1 MKKLLVSG
9 ARERENWFELGDGKA
24 YDAAKLHDIDLE
36 TSARSELLSFETGGE
51 YYPSLDPNLQFTA
64 GCTDGSNLW
73 LPTDTEIR
81 LYEYPSLKLQQ
92 SISYPFFQ
100 NVHSVTL
107 IGELIAVTST
117 GLDLVALLNADD
129 GTVVDLVNVEGKPV
143 WHRHSSEIDYR
154 LVHSTRPHQG
164 HPNYVFEIGGDLW
177 VTRCTFDDA
186 VKLYD
191 VSERID
197 IGRGRDISAHDGVV
211 RDGHVYFT
219 TVDGGISIADPSEKR
234 VVEDI
239 DLKIVESRTTMRG
252 WCRGL
257 MLDEGHAY
265 VGFSRMRKTRNSR
278 KVRWANMLKNARYIE
293 DASVVCYD
301 LASWKKLEE
310 WRFRPGEL
318 DAIYGILP
326 EPKATPR

>member
-1 MKKLLVSG
+1 MNRILVTG
-9 ARERENWFELGDGKA
+9 GRERENWFELGDGKA
-24 YDAAKLHDIDLE
+24 YDAAKVHQVDMESGSTCEVLCVDNVTDN
-36 TSARSELLSFETGGE
+36 
-51 YYPSLDPNLQFTA
+51 YPRIHPNIQFTA
-64 GCTDGSNLW
+64 GCIDSRGVW
-73 LPTDTEIR
+73 LPTDTELR
-81 LYEYPSLKLQQ
+81 LYEYPTFHLRKA
-92 SISYPFFQ
+92 ISFPFFQ
-100 NVHSVTL
+100 NIHSVVV
-107 IGELIAVTST
+107 IGELMAVTST
-117 GLDLVALLNADD
+117 GLDLVVLLNADD

-143 WHRHSSEIDYR
+143 WYRHSSETDYR
-154 LVHSTRPHQG
+154 QVHSTRPHQG
-164 HPNYVFEIGGDLW
+164 HPNYVFEIDGDLW

-301 LASWKKLEE
+301 LASWKKLDE

-326 EPKATPR
+326 EPKAAPR